1 MGWPFGRSD
10 RLRNLYNRH
19 NDAPCM
25 NNYTNI
31 KREIIQKIE
40 DLDKTTHG
48 NFYQQWADLNK
59 YIIEKDKELSE
70 CYKKG
75 YVNSKLND
83 DDTIKNFK
91 SRCNRDRTCNN
102 RATAATK
109 PTITKVPAQR
119 TCKGCNN
126 ESPPTVDIKS
136 KSKFSSGA
144 ANPQS
149 SERDVSQE
157 QGQNPAD
164 GQKPRQESVVSQSQP
179 ITMPSESSVGTHD
192 KASQKI
198 VNHQPAT
205 SGVAEA
211 QEQQLNAS
219 AHSGISKLGSPPS
232 DHSSQRISEEISDL
246 TFTTTGKNLV
256 EKGIQTNEH
265 SRNLLDTKHSASQDS
280 VSKIVAGGTGD
291 DKDSIRETSHNVS
304 PIVSTPGS
312 VQHVD
317 ENLLPTANDSGSHSS
332 LSSDPKNTVSEEI
345 SSAAHASTT
354 SSDAG
359 AKGITDVDISTSVGA
374 PDGEGKIVKDCHD
387 YPHGSEG
394 SCIGTTY
401 GTSQKA
407 EITSDNNNDILGTLS
422 HVFEVIQENKDNMIK
437 ASAPMG
443 IALLLGLLFKVN

>member
-1 MGWPFGRSD
+1 MGWLFGRSD
-10 RLRNLYNRH
+10 RLRNLYNRY

-48 NFYQQWADLNK
+48 NFYQQWDQLNK

-119 TCKGCNN
+119 TCKGSKGCKN

-219 AHSGISKLGSPPS
+219 AHSGIK
-232 DHSSQRISEEISDL
+232 ISDL

-443 IALLLGLLFKVN
+443 IVLLLGLLFKVN